1 LTIELL
7 AWSRRRVGRNS
18 NYPREAWADGDIFE
32 VTAKEHLQG
41 RRTKMLDMLGIV
53 TQAPDIFA
61 SAKVAQSKE
70 WLPWDRYD
78 AMPTTNASQ
87 LFNGSFRRV
96 EML

>member
-1 LTIELL
+1 
-7 AWSRRRVGRNS
+7 
-18 NYPREAWADGDIFE
+18 
-32 VTAKEHLQG
+32 
-41 RRTKMLDMLGIV
+41 MLDMLGIV